1 MDLAWPRRMR
11 SMRRWMLSLVILAS
25 TVAAREANAGGR
37 NYPRRYERG
46 TYSQYVLKKR
56 HGQPVVSQTYN
67 GYDRGFPP
75 PAFLYYGYPHSGDMT
90 GIGPLDRK

>member
-1 MDLAWPRRMR
+1 MH
-11 SMRRWMLSLVILAS
+11 RWFLSLLAFGF
-25 TVAAREANAGGR
+25 VLAASSDARAIDR
-37 NYPRRYERG
+37 KYPRRYERG
-46 TYSQYVLKKR
+46 TYSQYVVKKR
-56 HGQPVVSQTYN
+56 QGQSLVSQTYN

>member
-1 MDLAWPRRMR
+1 MHRWTLSVLVLSVALA
-11 SMRRWMLSLVILAS
+11 
-25 TVAAREANAGGR
+25 AGSYAHGAGR

-46 TYSQYVLKKR
+46 TYSQYVVKKR
-56 HGQPVVSQTYN
+56 QGQSVVSQTYN